1 MLFRDKKRKEPRPT
15 VGIRQGGGGIVPA
28 IDAPR
33 SAVNAGERRVKVRH
47 GEAVVTLPV
56 LPSTTADELVV
67 ASAGSVSRPVAP
79 ESTVLLET
87 FLQLGLERRVRR
99 YERIRDILNSWARDS
114 QNALVIVPS
123 SQRPSDEDD
132 LKASCAP
139 RDRPAETTVYLYHSK
154 QPGQWKKRWITL
166 RTDGQ
171 MIVSKKAD
179 RRPKYTTN
187 ICHLSDF
194 DVYSVTP
201 RQASKVLKPPKKHC
215 LAVKSQEKSSMFL
228 STEKYV
234 HFFSTDDP
242 NLLSELYRAVQS
254 WRSWYLVN
262 RLGEGGSEAFNV
274 DSSIDRT
281 GSLLNGRGTNT
292 SARYPEQQQQLLL
305 PLGEHP
311 TSPVEND
318 HRRRGIDP
326 VDGNAN
332 GFTAPG
338 TAPAD
343 QKTSRTMHQR
353 NMSLRKRKAPPVS
366 FPSSMVKPPSPTDSS
381 GGGGDAMLVKGVFP
395 NDVQDA
401 TFAPTGLLGRTY
413 SLRLQAQQ
421 EQEAVSAA
429 AADAARRD
437 GPFTK
442 GPSLLN
448 GELQARLPTEEPAS
462 LARTRSVRSTQE
474 SSTATR
480 PRTTSSTQL
489 QPQPPKPLLDFSR
502 PEFKEAP
509 QHVRRGRGYVPPQPL
524 PGGLIDAATS
534 PDMPIQ
540 IPPATSWRRLH
551 PPDPPAERERQPA
564 SASAKI
570 DISRQNT
577 LLHRTAT
584 TKSSRGM
591 EPANSVP
598 TRSRTQRDP
607 HAGRGARTGD
617 RNAQTPMLDL
627 SEGSKFVPGSL
638 LAKAEQGGTGSD
650 GRGLALTH
658 R

>member
-1 MLFRDKKRKEPRPT
+1 M
-15 VGIRQGGGGIVPA
+15 
-28 IDAPR
+28 
-33 SAVNAGERRVKVRH
+33 
-47 GEAVVTLPV
+47 TLPV
-56 LPSTTADELVV
+56 LPSTTAGELVV
-67 ASAGSVSRPVAP
+67 GAAGSVSQPIAP
-79 ESTVLLET
+79 ENTVLLET

-99 YERIRDILNSWARDS
+99 YEHIRDILNSWARDS
-114 QNALVIVPS
+114 QNGLVIIPS

-139 RDRPAETTVYLYHSK
+139 RDRPTETTLYLYHSK

-171 MIVSKKAD
+171 MLVSKKAD
-179 RRPKYTTN
+179 RRPKHTTN

-242 NLLSELYRAVQS
+242 KLLSELYRAVQT

-262 RLGEGGSEAFNV
+262 RLGEGGNEAVNV
-274 DSSIDRT
+274 DGSIDRT
-281 GSLLNGRGTNT
+281 GSLLNRSGTT
-292 SARYPEQQQQLLL
+292 MSARYPEQQQLL
-305 PLGEHP
+305 PLGEEP
-311 TSPVEND
+311 RSPVESG
-318 HRRRGIDP
+318 HRRRGSDH

-338 TAPAD
+338 ASPPDT
-343 QKTSRTMHQR
+343 KTTRTMHQR
-353 NMSLRKRKAPPVS
+353 KMSLRERKAPPVS
-366 FPSSMVKPPSPTDSS
+366 FPTSMAKHSSPTDSS
-381 GGGGDAMLVKGVFP
+381 GGGGDAVLLKGVSP
-395 NDVQDA
+395 KEAQDA

-413 SLRLQAQQ
+413 SLRVQAHQ
-421 EQEAVSAA
+421 EHEVVSAA
-429 AADAARRD
+429 AAEAARRD

-448 GELQARLPTEEPAS
+448 GELQARLSTEEPAR
-462 LARTRSVRSTQE
+462 LARTRSVRSTKE
-474 SSTATR
+474 SPTATR

-524 PGGLIDAATS
+524 PGGLIEAATS

-564 SASAKI
+564 SAKV
-570 DISRQNT
+570 DVSRQNT

-584 TKSSRGM
+584 TKSPRGR
-591 EPANSVP
+591 EPADSVP

-607 HAGRGARTGD
+607 HAGRGVRTGD

-638 LAKAEQGGTGSD
+638 LAKAEQSGTGSA
-650 GRGLALTH
+650 GRGQALTH